1 MELNWYG
8 WKLVTSVKQL
18 TWPTNIHCENHS
30 QKEVIMKEHKKN
42 HGNVLA
48 INAVCHR
55 VLKVMREALTKG
67 STGWTPF
74 EGVPASVSVAEL
86 RKRETAG

>member
-1 MELNWYG
+1 
-8 WKLVTSVKQL
+8 
-18 TWPTNIHCENHS
+18 
-30 QKEVIMKEHKKN
+30 MKKREKS
-42 HGNVLA
+42 HGNLLA

-55 VLKVMREALTKG
+55 VLKVMREALTEG
-67 STGWTPF
+67 STRWTPF